1 MLNDLPWVQKSK
13 YKHNILLCQVQQT
26 VSWGSESLMR
36 AATQQL
42 TKYTQARRYHSLL
55 TGDCRQTHVLPWNS
69 LMISDQTKTSFQSR
83 AHFLFV
89 AGVSLYFSTWSIKL
103 EYLGVRPRHQHFLQT
118 PHEILIC
125 LHRSESL
132 IGKLASIFSSPTSQ
146 QKFLPQP
153 ERTSH

>member
-1 MLNDLPWVQKSK
+1 MGLWVSDE
-13 YKHNILLCQVQQT
+13 
-26 VSWGSESLMR
+26 GSNPT
-36 AATQQL
+36 A
-42 TKYTQARRYHSLL
+42 KYTQARTYHSLL

-69 LMISDQTKTSFQSR
+69 LMISDQTKTRFQSR

-89 AGVSLYFSTWSIKL
+89 VGVSLYFSAWSITL
-103 EYLGVRPRHQHFLQT
+103 EYLQVRPRHQHFLQT

-132 IGKLASIFSSPTSQ
+132 TGKLASIFFSSPTSQ

-153 ERTSH
+153 ERTSHWSLDMTSGIINSISWAWPWHSA